1 MTVRGRTNVRPH
13 GAPPWSK
20 PAATPPKGA
29 ETGNPTK
36 RGSSLRGS
44 SPPPPQPSPEATSC
58 RCLRRPRERART
70 QRPTLLASAL
80 PLHAAPVPVPVP
92 VHTHA
97 PPLALA
103 LVPLAVA
110 HRPVVPQPFP
120 AHARR
125 RPAARARYAEP
136 RAVQRGH
143 GRGQREVVRA
153 GRGEEVEPAR
163 SVLRGPLGRGC
174 WCVRAVTCDEGRTSK
189 AGR

>member
-20 PAATPPKGA
+20 PAATPPQVA

-36 RGSSLRGS
+36 RGSSLRGHHRNR
-44 SPPPPQPSPEATSC
+44 PPGPGRS
-58 RCLRRPRERART
+58 RERART
-70 QRPTLLASAL
+70 QRPTLASAL

-97 PPLALA
+97 PPLALALA

-163 SVLRGPLGRGC
+163 GVLRGPLGRGC
-174 WCVRAVTCDEGRTSK
+174 WCVRAVTCVEGRTSK